1 MAATIGYKG
10 SAAQRT
16 APYEVLFEE
25 CSQPETLGPLYS
37 MGFEPS
43 VTLIITQCDLAKAIA
58 NVTWVGPIACEQLN
72 TLNILDPNF

>member
-1 MAATIGYKG
+1 
-10 SAAQRT
+10 
-16 APYEVLFEE
+16 
-25 CSQPETLGPLYS
+25 

-72 TLNILDPNF
+72 ILNVVDRN